1 VVLLLL
7 NGFPLGA
14 CFWQVSKH
22 YREMCGRDEVWKF
35 RGEEKELLLMRKAAA
50 AADSGTSCLK
60 PSTNFSTTTASTNER
75 LQATPLIASNQIHF
89 SGDVGILD
97 PYVSHRSPL
106 S

>member
-1 VVLLLL
+1 MVFLLV

-35 RGEEKELLLMRKAAA
+35 RGKEKELLMRKAAA
-50 AADSGTSCLK
+50 AADRGTSCLK
-60 PSTNFSTTTASTNER
+60 PSTNFLTTTASTDER

-89 SGDVGILD
+89 YGDVAILD
-97 PYVSHRSPL
+97 PYVSPRSP
-106 S
+106 SS